1 MGAVGP
7 TSDPGVAADFP
18 WAEIARGKTV
28 VDVGG
33 GQGTLC
39 CSLAAKY
46 PDIKEFVVQDLAA
59 TREAAESFIKSKG
72 LSDRIKF
79 EAHDFF
85 TPQPRKGKNLFVMQ
99 RGECFASCV

>member
-18 WAEIARGKTV
+18 WAEIARGKDAI

-39 CSLAAKY
+39 CSLAL
-46 PDIKEFVVQDLAA
+46 Q
-59 TREAAESFIKSKG
+59 
-72 LSDRIKF
+72 
-79 EAHDFF
+79 
-85 TPQPRKGKNLFVMQ
+85 
-99 RGECFASCV
+99 

>member
-1 MGAVGP
+1 MGLARFNKVSFPSLGAVGP

-18 WAEIARGKTV
+18 WDAIAKGKDGI

-46 PDIKEFVVQDLAA
+46 ALLGLDIYF
-59 TREAAESFIKSKG
+59 
-72 LSDRIKF
+72 
-79 EAHDFF
+79 H
-85 TPQPRKGKNLFVMQ
+85 
-99 RGECFASCV
+99 

>member
-18 WAEIARGKTV
+18 WAAIAQGKDAI

-39 CSLAAKY
+39 CSLAA
-46 PDIKEFVVQDLAA
+46 Q
-59 TREAAESFIKSKG
+59 
-72 LSDRIKF
+72 
-79 EAHDFF
+79 
-85 TPQPRKGKNLFVMQ
+85 
-99 RGECFASCV
+99 

>member
-18 WAEIARGKTV
+18 WAEIAHGKDAI

-46 PDIKEFVVQDLAA
+46 ILQKKLNLLP
-59 TREAAESFIKSKG
+59 
-72 LSDRIKF
+72 SDRLLYQI
-79 EAHDFF
+79 
-85 TPQPRKGKNLFVMQ
+85 P
-99 RGECFASCV
+99 